1 MRLLIVTIL
10 LAAGLYWSWLQFHK
24 PNSLVGSV
32 VGTSHIEIPRPGSK
46 PSQNISNPSAASS
59 AITPIEE
66 PLSFG
71 NYDFKNR
78 PLPDLEKLRELFPSI
93 VLIIDKPRNRLSFK
107 VKKDDLLLLL
117 QTLNDMDKPVD
128 LVRLNMILVSANLNS
143 SETFSFQWLL
153 QYASSGLVGPVGYGL
168 GINAVNQLVL
178 NQDMIGLFKT
188 SLQAAATKGA
198 LHVITRPSIVVASGS
213 EGLISSGREV
223 AVPVSNAQNGT
234 VSTTITYKTVS
245 LQVKVTPTVTAN
257 GIHLIVEQKND
268 DIASTKNIG
277 GNEVPELST
286 QSLTTSLDLKSGD
299 WASVGGINILNKNKT
314 ITGIPILMDI
324 PLIGSF
330 FGSKRKTN
338 NRLELGIFLQPELVT
353 TTLPCS
359 EPKFED
365 KPQFKKPSPSPR
377 CEPQAS
383 PAQPALAGALES
395 HAAAGGI

>member
-1 MRLLIVTIL
+1 MRLLIVSL
-10 LAAGLYWSWLQFHK
+10 LIAAGLYWSWGQFHK
-24 PNSLVGSV
+24 TNSLVGLTI
-32 VGTSHIEIPRPGSK
+32 GTADHHVLPSKTGSLPLPAPVMSDRSK
-46 PSQNISNPSAASS
+46 LPFQ
-59 AITPIEE
+59 PIEE

-71 NYDFKNR
+71 NFDFKNR
-78 PLPDLEKLRELFPSI
+78 PLPDLDKLKELFPSALI
-93 VLIIDKPRNRLSFK
+93 IIDKPRNRLSFK
-107 VKKDDLLLLL
+107 VRRDELLLLL
-117 QTLNDMDKPVD
+117 QALNDIDQPVD

-153 QYASSGLVGPVGYGL
+153 QYASAGIAGPVSYGL
-168 GINAVNQLVL
+168 GINAVSQLVL
-178 NQDMIGLFKT
+178 NQDLVGLFKT

-234 VSTTITYKTVS
+234 VSTSVTYKTVT

-257 GIHLIVEQKND
+257 GIHLVVEQKND

-330 FGSKRKTN
+330 FGTKKKTN

-353 TTLPCS
+353 TTLPCP
-359 EPKFED
+359 EPKLED
-365 KPQFKKPSPSPR
+365 KPQLKTPSPR
-377 CEPQAS
+377 N
-383 PAQPALAGALES
+383 
-395 HAAAGGI
+395 I